1 MQVGLV
7 DLLSREGAKLQGC
20 EMVTASEKKKPE
32 LTATLANLGVVG
44 LRGEFIDAMAANSTS
59 VNVVSTANE
68 RGPMGVTVS
77 ASNSVSAD
85 PPTLLVCINTRS
97 PACLAVE
104 ASGVF
109 AVNLLSAGQR
119 HIADTFAG
127 RAAKGK
133 PFDFACCDWVPGV
146 LGVPLI
152 KGAVASLECRVVGQK
167 TVGTHRVFFG
177 EVVAVERAEH
187 TPLLYCRRD
196 YGRFEP
202 L

>member
-1 MQVGLV
+1 
-7 DLLSREGAKLQGC
+7 
-20 EMVTASEKKKPE
+20 MVTASAKKHPE
-32 LTATLANLGVVG
+32 LSARPAESATVD
-44 LRGEFIDAMAANSTS
+44 LREQFIDAMAANSTS
-59 VNVVSTANE
+59 VHVVTTANS
-68 RGPMGVTVS
+68 GATMGVTVS
-77 ASNSVSAD
+77 ACSSVCAD

-97 PACLAVE
+97 PACRAVD

-109 AVNLLSAGQR
+109 AVNLLSAEQR

-127 RAAKGK
+127 RAVKSK
-133 PFDFACCDWVPGV
+133 PFDFACCDWTRGV

-152 KGAVASLECRVVGQK
+152 KGAVASLECRVVGRQ

-177 EVVAVERAEH
+177 EVVWLEIAQH

-196 YGRFEP
+196 YGRFQP